1 MRYLV
6 VALVLA
12 GCTDYTDRCKRIVD
26 HTIEVGVRELS
37 VGMSEADKH
46 RLVADVES
54 RRAGTMEACEKGK
67 PAQEDTECALR
78 GQKLA
83 EINSCAWYREAGV
96 GGVR

>member
-6 VALVLA
+6 VALVLG
-12 GCTDYTDRCKRIVD
+12 GCTDYSDRCKKIVD

-37 VGMSEADKH
+37 VDMSDADKQM
-46 RLVADVES
+46 LVVDVES

-67 PAQEDTECALR
+67 PSKEDTECALR
-78 GQKLA
+78 GQRLA